1 MENQVSMENQV
12 KKSKKPMALPMVLGV
27 VSLVAWLI
35 PIVGVITSTLGIV
48 ISSKRLKE
56 DKCKAY
62 KIGLSL
68 NIVGIILSVLYWI
81 FATYSIMNKM
91 A

>member
-1 MENQVSMENQV
+1 MEIQV
-12 KKSKKPMALPMVLGV
+12 KKSKKPMVLGII
-27 VSLVAWLI
+27 SLVAWIIPLI
-35 PIVGVITSTLGIV
+35 GVIVSIFGIV
-48 ISSKRLKE
+48 ISAKRLKE

-68 NIVGIILSVLYWI
+68 NIVGIILSILCWI
-81 FATYSIMNKM
+81 FATYSIMSRM